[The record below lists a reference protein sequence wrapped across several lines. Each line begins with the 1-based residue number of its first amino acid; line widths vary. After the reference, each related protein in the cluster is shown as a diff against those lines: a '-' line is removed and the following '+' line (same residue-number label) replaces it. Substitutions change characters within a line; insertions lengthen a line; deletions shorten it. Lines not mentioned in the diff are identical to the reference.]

1 MGAYLIRRLLLVI
14 PTLWAIITI
23 NFFIVQIAPGGPV
36 DQAIAAIEFGNAGVL
51 PGAGGEG
58 VRASHAQ
65 TGVGNISDSNYRGG
79 RGLDPEVIAEITK
92 RYGFDKPLYERY
104 FTMLW
109 NYARFDFGDSL
120 FRSSSVLQLVKDS
133 LSTQAEVDQAQAEVD
148 SVEARIQAAQQ
159 QVGLLG
165 VGRGAAFGDGDFL
178 HPEADRVEELHRQVG
193 GKR

>member
-58 VRASHAQ
+58 IRASHAQ

-79 RGLDPEVIAEITK
+79 RGLDPEVIAEITH
-92 RYGFDKPLYERY
+92 RYGFDK
-104 FTMLW
+104 
-109 NYARFDFGDSL
+109 
-120 FRSSSVLQLVKDS
+120 RSTNVTSKCSGTTSALILVI
-133 LSTQAEVDQAQAEVD
+133 AFF
-148 SVEARIQAAQQ
+148 AAP
-159 QVGLLG
+159 
-165 VGRGAAFGDGDFL
+165 RC
-178 HPEADRVEELHRQVG
+178 
-193 GKR
+193 